1 MLIGS
6 FSNNDGDD
14 NEAIKK
20 APIGKTKTL
29 QVHHAF
35 L

>member
-14 NEAIKK
+14 NEAVKK
-20 APIGKTKTL
+20 ATIGKTKTP